1 MICGSQEWV
10 VRDSVEA
17 VSAMDP
23 SWWSSSDKTPGER
36 GCPPRGI
43 LISGEFQG
51 LVPKI
56 LFLRLRLLIHSDQDA
71 LPVAATSGCMCCRV
85 LLTGGFNP
93 KRQKGGAPGSQV
105 GVKGE
110 QGS

>member
-1 MICGSQEWV
+1 M
-10 VRDSVEA
+10 RDSVEA
-17 VSAMDP
+17 VSAVDP
-23 SWWSSSDKTPGER
+23 SWWSSSDKTPGAR
-36 GCPPRGI
+36 GCPQRGM

-51 LVPKI
+51 LVPTI

-71 LPVAATSGCMCCRV
+71 LPVAAISDCMCCRV
-85 LLTGGFNP
+85 LFTGGFNP
-93 KRQKGGAPGSQV
+93 KRQKGGAPGSQG